1 MRLSYNFS
9 LWEMTKSQ
17 TAERLGLD
25 NEPNEEQIEN
35 LRLLCKHG
43 LEPIREQYSV
53 PIKPSSGFRSAA
65 LNKALGSS
73 PNSQHTK
80 GQAVDFEVPW
90 VDNMALALW
99 IRDNVIYDQLILEFY
114 KEDVPNS
121 GWIHLSYIEPPSKN
135 RRQAKI
141 FDGKVWK
148 DLD

>member
-17 TAERLGLD
+17 TAERLGID
-25 NEPNEEQIEN
+25 NKPNEVQIEN
-35 LRLLCKHG
+35 LKLLCKHG
-43 LEPIREQYSV
+43 LEPVRKHYSV
-53 PIKPSSGFRSAA
+53 PIRPSSGFRSAA
-65 LNKALGSS
+65 LNEALGSS

-80 GQAVDFEVPW
+80 GQAVDFEVPG

-99 IRDNVIYDQLILEFY
+99 IMDNVVYDQLILEFY
-114 KEDVPNS
+114 KKDVPNS

-141 FDGKVWK
+141 FDGKVWTN
-148 DLD
+148 LD